1 MKDYL
6 VRGLVNSKNCRV
18 FACQTTNLLE
28 KARQEHDLW
37 PTASAALGRM
47 MSATLMMAAMN
58 KNNEKMTVTIN
69 GGGPIGTMMAVT
81 RGDGHIKGFVGD
93 PHVHYTY
100 NDTGHLAVGVAVG
113 TQGTLQVI
121 RDMGLK
127 EPFCGTV
134 PLQTGEIGDDFSY
147 YFMASEQ
154 TPSVVS
160 VGVLVDE
167 TNEILSS
174 GGFIIQ
180 LLPEATEEDISYIEE
195 KIKDFPA
202 VSSLI
207 HEGKTPEEILKMI
220 FDDVEITDRQDLFF
234 TCDCSREKMINAL
247 STIGKQELQ
256 SMIDEDHGCEI
267 TCQFCNTKYQFS
279 EEELQKAANLP
290 AMIYYGVNSDEAILM
305 RMNNVPRSVAAEMGV
320 EYKKDFDNVY
330 KQSSYEIRQW
340 IEGLSSDKWDAFAEN
355 KRGMSGSDY
364 RAIWKVLNNE
374 S

>member
-93 PHVHYTY
+93 PH
-100 NDTGHLAVGVAVG
+100 
-113 TQGTLQVI
+113 
-121 RDMGLK
+121 
-127 EPFCGTV
+127 
-134 PLQTGEIGDDFSY
+134 GDDFSY

-279 EEELQKAANLP
+279 EEELQNL
-290 AMIYYGVNSDEAILM
+290 INRL
-305 RMNNVPRSVAAEMGV
+305 
-320 EYKKDFDNVY
+320 
-330 KQSSYEIRQW
+330 
-340 IEGLSSDKWDAFAEN
+340 
-355 KRGMSGSDY
+355 
-364 RAIWKVLNNE
+364 
-374 S
+374 

>member
-167 TNEILSS
+167 TN
-174 GGFIIQ
+174 GH
-180 LLPEATEEDISYIEE
+180 
-195 KIKDFPA
+195 
-202 VSSLI
+202 I
-207 HEGKTPEEILKMI
+207 HYLKW
-220 FDDVEITDRQDLFF
+220 
-234 TCDCSREKMINAL
+234 
-247 STIGKQELQ
+247 
-256 SMIDEDHGCEI
+256 
-267 TCQFCNTKYQFS
+267 
-279 EEELQKAANLP
+279 KADP
-290 AMIYYGVNSDEAILM
+290 
-305 RMNNVPRSVAAEMGV
+305 
-320 EYKKDFDNVY
+320 
-330 KQSSYEIRQW
+330 
-340 IEGLSSDKWDAFAEN
+340 
-355 KRGMSGSDY
+355 
-364 RAIWKVLNNE
+364 
-374 S
+374 

>member
-1 MKDYL
+1 
-6 VRGLVNSKNCRV
+6 
-18 FACQTTNLLE
+18 
-28 KARQEHDLW
+28 
-37 PTASAALGRM
+37 
-47 MSATLMMAAMN
+47 
-58 KNNEKMTVTIN
+58 
-69 GGGPIGTMMAVT
+69 MMAVT

-220 FDDVEITDRQDLFF
+220 FDDVEITNRQDLFF

-279 EEELQKAANLP
+279 EEELQNL
-290 AMIYYGVNSDEAILM
+290 INRL
-305 RMNNVPRSVAAEMGV
+305 
-320 EYKKDFDNVY
+320 
-330 KQSSYEIRQW
+330 
-340 IEGLSSDKWDAFAEN
+340 
-355 KRGMSGSDY
+355 
-364 RAIWKVLNNE
+364 
-374 S
+374 